1 MDPVLI
7 FLIIFLAIS
16 LVAVSLIITF
26 SQINKHYREFVLQ
39 HSAAIK
45 ELLKI
50 NDHYRFNEVKNF
62 NMDHSYDNENFYG
75 NISCRDYLI
84 YQLVYIQSGVFKAI
98 NDIHFNKDKHD
109 KYWSEIKEKCYF
121 NKYDTDELPRN
132 KKRLLKI
139 EKKLFYSKVKHPI
152 TEFKI
157 GVYLK
162 LTNING
168 RYLTSKSATFKEQ
181 EIKSLIGK
189 VNNKRNGYYL
199 DQEMWNAICR
209 VERGKVTNKMRFSIY
224 ARDGNRCRKCGR
236 RTGDLEID
244 HIIPIAKG
252 GKSTYENLQTL
263 CKSCNKKKGSSLDF

>member
-1 MDPVLI
+1 MDGSTV
-7 FLIIFLAIS
+7 FLIIFFGAGLIAAALAI
-16 LVAVSLIITF
+16 TF
-26 SQINKHYREFVLQ
+26 GLINKHYRDFVLL
-39 HSAAIK
+39 HSGALK
-45 ELLKI
+45 ELETI
-50 NDHYRFNEVKNF
+50 NNHYKFNEVKNF
-62 NMDHSYDNENFYG
+62 NMDHSYDNENFYN

-98 NDIHFNKDKHD
+98 NDSHSNKDKHD
-109 KYWSEIKEKCYF
+109 KYWNEIKEKCYF

-139 EKKLFYSKVKHPI
+139 EKKLFYNKVKHPI
-152 TEFKI
+152 TEFTI
-157 GVYLK
+157 YVYLK
-162 LTNING
+162 LTNIND
-168 RYLTSKSATFKEQ
+168 RYLTSKSSTFKEQ
-181 EIKSLIGK
+181 EIKSLIGR
-189 VNNKRNGYYL
+189 VNNKRNGFYL
-199 DQEMWNAICR
+199 DQEIWNAICR

-252 GKSTYENLQTL
+252 GKSTYDNLQTL